1 MNLTG
6 WTLAGKALNAKTE
19 RHLVPHRTNTL
30 EASCRLRLDRQEAFP
45 EIRMAEDGRAMVQ
58 PRHP

>member
-1 MNLTG
+1 MRRPSGISFRTG
-6 WTLAGKALNAKTE
+6 TT
-19 RHLVPHRTNTL
+19 TL

-45 EIRMAEDGRAMVQ
+45 EIRMAEDGRAMLQ